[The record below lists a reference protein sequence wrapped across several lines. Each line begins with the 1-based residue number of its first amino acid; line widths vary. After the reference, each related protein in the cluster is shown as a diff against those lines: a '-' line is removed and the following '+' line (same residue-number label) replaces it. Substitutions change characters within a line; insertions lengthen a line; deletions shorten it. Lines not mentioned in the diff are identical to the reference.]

1 MLFRSIIVSQDKYF
15 NIREKRERERERER
29 ERLWKK
35 RKLNSSDW
43 GERSE
48 PSGSLELGTGPA
60 CYHLIYQGVTIQGQ
74 KIVSIP
80 PPKRG

>member
-1 MLFRSIIVSQDKYF
+1 MEKEEVKFFR
-15 NIREKRERERERER
+15 
-29 ERLWKK
+29 L
-35 RKLNSSDW
+35 